1 MANIYQLQ
9 QTLTALNFTDKESRV
24 YLALLDLGKGTA
36 SQIARRAGLNR
47 STAYVILDILDSK
60 GLANMLGKEPK
71 QEYMAESPKKILD
84 YFKNKIEGDKKN
96 LSRAE
101 KILPELESL
110 HNKTDRPKVKFYEG
124 EKGLIEVYETTL
136 TSKEEIRG
144 YGGVEDMRSAL
155 PKYFKTYMARRA
167 GKGIGIRTIF
177 ADTPKARE
185 LVAEDKW
192 QKRKSALVPADKYYS
207 SPEFNAYDDKTVIVS
222 YREKLGIII
231 ESREIADGFKKLFDL
246 AWLEAEKLDKQKIP
260 LQKR

>member
-124 EKGLIEVYETTL
+124 EKNLI
-136 TSKEEIRG
+136 
-144 YGGVEDMRSAL
+144 
-155 PKYFKTYMARRA
+155 
-167 GKGIGIRTIF
+167 
-177 ADTPKARE
+177 
-185 LVAEDKW
+185 
-192 QKRKSALVPADKYYS
+192 
-207 SPEFNAYDDKTVIVS
+207 
-222 YREKLGIII
+222 
-231 ESREIADGFKKLFDL
+231 
-246 AWLEAEKLDKQKIP
+246 
-260 LQKR
+260 